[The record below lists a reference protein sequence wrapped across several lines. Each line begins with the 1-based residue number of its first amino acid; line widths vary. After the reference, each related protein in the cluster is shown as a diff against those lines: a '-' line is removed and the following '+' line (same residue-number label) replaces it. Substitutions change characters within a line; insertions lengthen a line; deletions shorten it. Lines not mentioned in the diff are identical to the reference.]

1 MTPRPISVEESAT
14 SEPVRV
20 LLHRDWQSVE
30 VTRGV
35 WYVDQH
41 WWRGHPIRRA
51 YYRIAPAEGAPLT
64 IFKDLATGEWFRQE
78 Y

>member
-14 SEPVRV
+14 SEPLRV
-20 LLHRDWQSVE
+20 LLRHGWQSVE

-41 WWRGHPIRRA
+41 WWRGQAIRRA
-51 YYRIAPAEGAPLT
+51 YYRVAPTEGAPLT
-64 IFKDLATGEWFRQE
+64 IFRDLSTGEWYRQE